1 MSGQKE
7 NPRMNEHTNEL
18 HQIKMWMYQ
27 GAITY
32 DRAKKMAEPHII
44 ALNKKAKEIAKK
56 HRLKPRQVTFAAF
69 MR

>member
-7 NPRMNEHTNEL
+7 NVMNEHTNEL
-18 HQIKMWMYQ
+18 HNIKMWMYQ

-32 DRAKKMAEPHII
+32 DRAKEMAEPHIA
-44 ALNKKAKEIAKK
+44 ALNEKAKEIAKK
-56 HRLKPRQVTFAAF
+56 YGVKPRQVTFAAF